1 MNKIIIG
8 GGIIFTSIK
17 NNEIYYLLGRENKY
31 CINGAGKYC
40 DFGGGND
47 GENIIDNV
55 SREAS
60 EEMIGY
66 FGNKN
71 DIKKMFEKYGYY
83 FIDSETT
90 KYNNKIYRIYF
101 LPINYD
107 ENIIKYF
114 NNNQKILQEYLPNQL
129 LKKSKIFEKD
139 KIEWF
144 SNNDLKK
151 RKNDLRKF
159 FKITSKTI
167 IKNQSKIKKFITTNY
182 KNNNNSLKNNNKSLK
197 KNNKSLK
204 KNNKSL
210 KNPNIFYAK
219 KQKTYKNIKI

>member
-1 MNKIIIG
+1 MDKNIIG

-90 KYNNKIYRIYF
+90 KNNKIYRIYF

-107 ENIIKYF
+107 ENIVKYF
-114 NNNQKILQEYLPNQL
+114 NNNQKILQEYLPNQI

-167 IKNQSKIKKFITTNY
+167 IKNQSKIKKFIITNC
-182 KNNNNSLKNNNKSLK
+182 KNNNKTLK
-197 KNNKSLK
+197 KETKKQTKKKYTQQNT
-204 KNNKSL
+204 KNN
-210 KNPNIFYAK
+210 